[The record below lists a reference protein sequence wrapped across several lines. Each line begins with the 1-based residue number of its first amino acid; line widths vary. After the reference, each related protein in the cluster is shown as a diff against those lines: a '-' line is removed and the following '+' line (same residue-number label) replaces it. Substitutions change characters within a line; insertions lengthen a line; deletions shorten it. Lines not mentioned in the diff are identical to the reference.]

1 MKTFEIFAKFDSKGT
16 GKQVGVCPLI
26 NYDIQATAK
35 VIAKSIIAM
44 GYSDGFMVREKKSG
58 EDITGLVQTKIDE
71 IMEEEK
77 KEAQKTTQQE
87 VVEHHIYITRKDGGV
102 VLLKDARKFEPTSY
116 RYARS
121 LDHRSMTIFVPS
133 GNIERQY
140 LSYKVMDKE
149 NKYTFKELRRI
160 FIGSDLVSERLLKIN
175 L

>member
-1 MKTFEIFAKFDSKGT
+1 MRTFEIFAKFDCNGN

-26 NYDIQATAK
+26 NYDMQETAK

-44 GYSDGFMVREKKSG
+44 GYADHFMVRENNLG

-71 IMEEEK
+71 IME
-77 KEAQKTTQQE
+77 AQKTKTTKQQE
-87 VVEHHIYITRKDGGV
+87 VVECYIYITRKDGGV
-102 VLLKDARKFEPTSY
+102 VLLSDARKFEPTSY

-133 GNIERQY
+133 GNIERQVK
-140 LSYKVMDKE
+140 SYKAMDKQ

-160 FIGSDLVSERLLKIN
+160 FNGSDLVSERLLKTN